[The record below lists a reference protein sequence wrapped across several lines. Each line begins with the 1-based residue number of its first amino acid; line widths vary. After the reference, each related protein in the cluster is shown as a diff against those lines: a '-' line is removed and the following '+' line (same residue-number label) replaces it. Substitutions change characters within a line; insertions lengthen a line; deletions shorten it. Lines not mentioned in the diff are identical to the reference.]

1 MDKPFK
7 TIDEQASILKSRGL
21 DVTGAKLVL
30 AREGYYSVVN
40 GYKDIFIDKERT
52 AATGQDVYQ
61 AGASFADLYRL
72 FTFDR
77 DLRLTMF
84 RYFAEA
90 EAALKTQC
98 AYRVS
103 EAHKESAECYLDP
116 ATYRPERS
124 YRDRISRFIDEL
136 KQVLNK
142 PPYENRGFKR
152 SYIEHYVKE
161 HGEVP
166 LWVLTN
172 YLMLGQAFRLYD
184 FQPEPMRNAIA
195 KGFSELHESSYG
207 EAVRI
212 SPRRLRLAY
221 DHIKDFRNICAH
233 DERLYCARVSPSADV
248 SLVDLF
254 KDMRLV
260 LTRDEY
266 DKMRQD
272 VMWLLVSLMKDLDA
286 DHAATVAIR
295 MGVYDFCE
303 TFTR

>member
-7 TIDEQASILKSRGL
+7 TIDEQASILESRGL
-21 DVTGAKLVL
+21 DVTGAELVL

-40 GYKDIFIDKERT
+40 GYKEIFIDKERT

-142 PPYENRGFKR
+142 PPYEKRGFKR

-207 EAVRI
+207 EAARI

-295 MGVYDFCE
+295 MGVHDFYE
-303 TFTR
+303 TFTM

>member
-7 TIDEQASILKSRGL
+7 TIEEQISILSARGL
-21 DVTGAKLVL
+21 DTTGAASVL

-52 AATGQDVYQ
+52 AAIGQDAYQ
-61 AGASFADLYRL
+61 EGASFTDLYRL

-77 DLRLTMF
+77 ELRLTMF

-90 EAALKTQC
+90 EAALKTRC
-98 AYRVS
+98 AYCIS
-103 EAHKESAECYLDP
+103 EAHRTTPECYLDR

-124 YRDRISRFIDEL
+124 YRERIARFIDEL

-142 PPYENRGFKR
+142 PPYEGRGFKR
-152 SYIEHYVKE
+152 SYIEHYVRE

-184 FQPEPMRNAIA
+184 FQPEPIRNSIA
-195 KGFSELHESSYG
+195 KGFSELYESTHR
-207 EAVRI
+207 EAIRI

-248 SLVDLF
+248 SLADLF
-254 KDMRLV
+254 KDMKLV
-260 LTRDEY
+260 LSKDEY

-286 DHAATVAIR
+286 DHAATVAIS
-295 MGVYDFCE
+295 MGVHDFYE